1 MRPEGNYRL
10 HHGLSVKFTDM
21 RGGVAKLYKGKMN
34 AGARGSFARMVM
46 FMNDSAEGRP
56 IRPVILAGGAGTR
69 LWPLSTISMPKHLL
83 PLLGKRSLFEQTLN
97 RFGEQFAPPII
108 VANEAQEAR
117 LRDLG
122 GCAAK
127 IILEPC
133 KRDSAAAIALAA
145 ASVED
150 DELLLICPSDHHIGD
165 VAAFHTAIGVA
176 RQAAEMGHIV
186 TFGIEP
192 DHPSTGFGYIA
203 AVEGKGDLRPVARF
217 IEKPPLEKAQ
227 QMIAA
232 GGHYWNAGIF
242 LASGRTWRSEL
253 ERYAPAILAAASEG
267 LDRSERDGSV
277 VRVDAKAFAASP
289 AKSIDYAVME
299 HSDRVSVVPVS
310 MGWSDI
316 GSWQALLDASDKDE
330 DGNAVPGD
338 VLALDCK
345 NTLVRTNGPKVAAI
359 GVEGLVI
366 VATHEA
372 VLVMRP
378 EEAQRVREVAEWFE
392 ATQKN

>member
-1 MRPEGNYRL
+1 M
-10 HHGLSVKFTDM
+10 TDSTG
-21 RGGVAKLYKGKMN
+21 R
-34 AGARGSFARMVM
+34 
-46 FMNDSAEGRP
+46 RP

-69 LWPLSTISMPKHLL
+69 LWPLSTIARPKHLL
-83 PLLGKRSLFEQTLN
+83 PLLGEQSLFEQTLD

-108 VANEAQEAR
+108 VANQAQEAD
-117 LRDLG
+117 LRSLAG
-122 GCAAK
+122 QAAA

-145 ASVED
+145 ASADE
-150 DELLLICPSDHHIGD
+150 DELLLVCPSDHHIGD
-165 VAAFHTAIGVA
+165 IAAFHTAIGVA
-176 RQAAEMGHIV
+176 REAAEAGRIV

-203 AVEGKGDLRPVARF
+203 AGEGNEDLRPVARF
-217 IEKPPLEKAQ
+217 VEKPPLEKAQ
-227 QMIAA
+227 QMVEA

-242 LASGRTWRSEL
+242 LAAAKTWRAEL
-253 ERYAPAILAAASEG
+253 ECHAAAILAAAQEA
-267 LDRSERDGSV
+267 LDKSERDGAII
-277 VRVDAKAFAASP
+277 RVDEASFARAPS
-289 AKSIDYAVME
+289 KSIDYAVME

-316 GSWQALLDASDKDE
+316 GSWQALVDASDKDE
-330 DGNAVPGD
+330 AGNAVPSD

-345 NTLVRTNGPKVAAI
+345 DTLVRTNGPKVAAI

-366 VATHEA
+366 VATPEA

-378 EEAQRVREVAEWFE
+378 EEAQRVREAASWFE
-392 ATQKN
+392 DSCKS